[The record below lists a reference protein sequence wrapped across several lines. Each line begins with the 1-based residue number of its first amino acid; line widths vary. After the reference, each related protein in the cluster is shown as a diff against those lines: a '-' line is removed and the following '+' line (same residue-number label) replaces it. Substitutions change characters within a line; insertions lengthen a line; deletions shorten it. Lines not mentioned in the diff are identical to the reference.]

1 MNQDVGGR
9 QTFWVRTLRRWDLA
23 FYAMAG
29 VAAVTY
35 LLPDAGDDAR
45 RAWALGLL
53 AVLLVG
59 YTVLAR
65 PAALRGW
72 HAGTDAYLVLLVVVT
87 ASTISVT
94 DGGFVLLFIA
104 YSQIWFFARTRVTGA
119 LWCLALSAAVV
130 VAVAAS
136 LGGIGAAWSVAGL
149 QMVASVAFAIALG
162 LWITQI
168 AEISEERGALLTQL
182 GAAQDELA
190 ASHHAAGVL
199 AERERLAQEIHDT
212 LAQGFTSIVML
223 SQTASALLDRDRAD
237 EAGARVSQI
246 EQVARE
252 NLAEARALVAAFGPV
267 ALQGATL
274 AQALGRLAERFE
286 AETGT
291 HVAVEVDAQAA
302 DIDAEVAVAL
312 LRTAQEGLANV
323 RRHADARHVVLRLA
337 RDGGCVTI
345 DLADDGR
352 GLPADLR
359 EGVGLT
365 GVRERAAAG
374 GGSVELAAAP
384 GGGTRLRLTLPVAS

>member
-1 MNQDVGGR
+1 MNQHASER
-9 QTFWVRTLRRWDLA
+9 QAFWLTTLRRWDLA
-23 FYAMAG
+23 FYALAA
-29 VAAVTY
+29 VAAASY
-35 LLPDAGDDAR
+35 LLPATGGGATQL
-45 RAWALGLL
+45 WSLGLL
-53 AVLLVG
+53 ALLVCA
-59 YTVLAR
+59 YVLVAR
-65 PAALRGW
+65 PAAMRGS
-72 HAGTDAYLVLLVVVT
+72 HTGTDAYLALLVAIT
-87 ASTISVT
+87 ATTISLT
-94 DGGFVLLFIA
+94 NGGFVLLFIA
-104 YSQIWFFARTRVTGA
+104 YSQIWFFARTRWTGA
-119 LWCLALSAAVV
+119 LWCVALTAAVV
-130 VAVAAS
+130 AAVAVAVGD
-136 LGGIGAAWSVAGL
+136 LRAAWSVSGL
-149 QMVASVAFAIALG
+149 QLVASLAFSVVLG

-168 AEISEERGALLTQL
+168 AETSEQRGALLDRL
-182 GAAQDELA
+182 GDAQDELA

-223 SQTASALLDRDRAD
+223 SQTASALLERDRAD
-237 EAGARVSQI
+237 EASARVAQI

-274 AQALGRLAERFE
+274 AEALGRLGQRFE

-291 HVAVEVDAQAA
+291 QVAIELDAQAA
-302 DIDAEVAVAL
+302 EIDAEVAVAL

-323 RRHADARHVVLRLA
+323 RRHAQARHVVLRLVHA
-337 RDGGCVTI
+337 DGCVTI

-359 EGVGLT
+359 EGVGLS